1 MAQIDVINQSGEVV
15 GKYDLKDEIF
25 AIEPHQQAM
34 FDAIIM
40 QQAGKRQGT
49 SATKGRS
56 QVSGGGRKPYR
67 QKGTGRARQGSI
79 RAPQFR
85 GGGTVFGATPRD
97 YSYRI
102 NKKVRRLALKS
113 ALSEKLL
120 EQNLGILDKIELENP
135 KTKGFVE
142 IVEAIKAPYKT
153 LFVVAEGDDN
163 DNAYLSSRNLPGIA
177 MMPSS
182 GINVYDLVN
191 ANKVIFTENAVKEIE
206 EALAE

>member
-1 MAQIDVINQSGEVV
+1 MAQIDVINRKGEVV
-15 GKYDLKDEIF
+15 GSIELNDAVF
-25 AIEPHQQAM
+25 AIEPNQQAL

-49 SATKGRS
+49 AATKGRS

-79 RAPQFR
+79 RAPQYR

-97 YSYRI
+97 YSYKI

-113 ALSEKLL
+113 ALSEKLA
-120 EQNLGILDKIELENP
+120 EEAFGVMDNLVMDAP
-135 KTKGFVE
+135 KTKDFKA
-142 IVEAIKAPYKT
+142 IVEAIKAPKKT
-153 LFVVAEGDDN
+153 LFIVGMEEDT
-163 DNAYLSSRNLPGIA
+163 DNAYMSSRNLPGIS
-177 MMPSS
+177 MMNSN

-191 ANKVIFTENAVKEIE
+191 ANRIVLTEAAVKEIE
-206 EALAE
+206 EALA

>member
-1 MAQIDVINQSGEVV
+1 MAQIDVINRKGEVV
-15 GKYDLKDEIF
+15 GSIELNDAVF
-25 AIEPHQQAM
+25 AIEPNQQAL

-49 SATKGRS
+49 AATKGRS

-79 RAPQFR
+79 RAPQYR

-97 YSYRI
+97 YSYKI

-113 ALSEKLL
+113 ALSEKLA
-120 EQNLGILDKIELENP
+120 EEAFGVMDNLVMDAP
-135 KTKGFVE
+135 KTKDFKA
-142 IVEAIKAPYKT
+142 IVEAIQAPKKT
-153 LFVVAEGDDN
+153 LFIVGMDEDT
-163 DNAYLSSRNLPGIA
+163 DNAYMSSRNLPGIS
-177 MMPSS
+177 MMNSN

-191 ANKVIFTENAVKEIE
+191 ANRIVLTEAAVKEIE
-206 EALAE
+206 EALA